1 MRVIWKHKWTIQTT
15 GIKFSD
21 TFKLLRVRVWREWHF
36 HSRNEKKLM
45 FPHQIFLTLSFK
57 ICCYYIKE
65 DYLLV
70 TIYFECFGYLF
81 YSLWSGIL
89 NCWST
94 GVYKI
99 PQRWTTYCNNYIL
112 KKQWPT
118 FRRTRFV
125 SMLLKENEQYEY
137 SVTNELV
144 DRYYPRKI

>member
-45 FPHQIFLTLSFK
+45 FPQQIFLTLSFK

-94 GVYKI
+94 FTSLVCTKYHSDELLI
-99 PQRWTTYCNNYIL
+99 VIITYWRSNGLHSGELALWVCFL
-112 KKQWPT
+112 KKM
-118 FRRTRFV
+118 
-125 SMLLKENEQYEY
+125 SN
-137 SVTNELV
+137 TNTQLQMS
-144 DRYYPRKI
+144 